1 MLQQK
6 YYAKHYI
13 PGITSRELRMLA
25 DLLDHDGALLADP
38 FTIMSLESLGYMV
51 DLESGAITTEIGAN
65 AGNVADLTPLTG
77 NMPPTTTLID
87 VLKLPGVSLVNNEKL
102 LHWSATEAKYI
113 LQDFRTNQ
121 TIQFAACAPALSGFV
136 GGDQS

>member
-1 MLQQK
+1 MLQQIH
-6 YYAKHYI
+6 YTKHYV
-13 PGITSRELRMLA
+13 PGLTSTELRALA
-25 DLLDHDGALLADP
+25 DLLEHETLPADP
-38 FTIMSLESLGYMV
+38 FTILSLEALGYTV
-51 DLESGAITTEIGAN
+51 DLETGAITTEIGAN
-65 AGNVADLTPLTG
+65 AGNVADLVPLAG
-77 NMPPTTTLID
+77 NLPPATTLID

-102 LHWSATEAKYI
+102 LHWSEVEAKYI